1 MAGLN
6 YWFVFVM
13 IGYDVLKIQH
23 VSFFLKLSTL
33 YTLNLTQEKNMLCF
47 NCFRVLTVVT
57 KKPQK
62 TTIAD

>member
-6 YWFVFVM
+6 YWVVFVM

-23 VSFFLKLSTL
+23 VSFFLKLSAL

-57 KKPQK
+57 KNPQK